1 MPTQTTT
8 IALVHGA
15 FAESASWNGVV
26 PRLQQAG
33 HRVIAV
39 ANPLRG
45 LASDAAYVRSVI
57 ESIDGDVVV
66 AGHSYGGSVA
76 SEAAAGLPNVSALV
90 FVASFLLEPGEST
103 GELAGRFPGNL
114 LGTALAPVPYR
125 TGESSGEDLY
135 IDQEKF
141 HEIFAADVDAETATL
156 MAATQRPIAAQALA
170 DAATQAGWARI
181 PSWSLIATQDLAV
194 PLEASRFMAERAG
207 ATAVELEASH
217 AVTVSQPEAV
227 ADIILEAARST
238 APSPVR

>member
-1 MPTQTTT
+1 MSTTPQT
-8 IALVHGA
+8 IVLVHGA
-15 FAESASWNGVV
+15 FAESASWNGVI

-45 LASDAAYVRSVI
+45 LASDAAYVRSLL

-76 SEAAAGLPNVSALV
+76 SEATAGLPNVSALV

-125 TGESSGEDLY
+125 TGETSGDDLY
-135 IDQEKF
+135 IVDEKF
-141 HEIFAADVDAETATL
+141 NEIFAGDVDGETAAL

-170 DAATQAGWARI
+170 DTATQAAWTDT
-181 PSWSLIATQDLAV
+181 PSWSVIATQDLAV

-207 ATAVELEASH
+207 ATAVEIDASH
-217 AVTVSQPEAV
+217 AITVSQPEAV
-227 ADIILEAARST
+227 AEVILEAARST
-238 APSPVR
+238 VRSAVR